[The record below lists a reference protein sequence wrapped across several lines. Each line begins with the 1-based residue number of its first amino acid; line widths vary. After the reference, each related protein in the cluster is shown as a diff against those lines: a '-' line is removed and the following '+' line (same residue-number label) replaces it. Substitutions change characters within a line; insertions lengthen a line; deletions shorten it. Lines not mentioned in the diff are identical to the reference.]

1 MKRVPSERKCFGGYF
16 ALLGVQVCVGAGGN
30 LVISYLQSCFHGAII
45 YQINGEKDMD
55 CFFSC

>member
-1 MKRVPSERKCFGGYF
+1 MLRGYF

-55 CFFSC
+55 CFFRANK